1 MSNIT
6 EVVNHTINN
15 FYL

>member
-6 EVVNHTINN
+6 EH
-15 FYL
+15 

>member
-6 EVVNHTINN
+6 EQKSP
-15 FYL
+15 